1 MSTEFQ
7 NKLLRCFYIENL
19 RALSAEEDEGGGEA
33 DGVRGPSSA
42 IAGEGAEESAAA
54 LYRKQRMVAAAA
66 AAAAA
71 VEEEEDAAAAAAGMG
86 TATASSSFSMMNLV
100 REREGAAPIYST
112 N

>member
-7 NKLLRCFYIENL
+7 NKLLRCFYIKNL

-33 DGVRGPSSA
+33 DRVRGPSSA

-54 LYRKQRMVAAAA
+54 LYRKQRM
-66 AAAAA
+66 AAA